1 MRFSR
6 FVGSMRAIHRTKEL
20 SMTTLRA
27 LAATT
32 TALVLALGVSA
43 CGSDDDDDDDA
54 RPAATSAPAATAD
67 ASTSAAPLDGPVDD
81 AALRS
86 ELEKI
91 ALDEVGEGRVT
102 DVEYSDDRDHAY
114 EVEVDLG
121 NDDDVTVEIAE
132 DKSVVRVDR

>member
-1 MRFSR
+1 
-6 FVGSMRAIHRTKEL
+6 
-20 SMTTLRA
+20 MTTLRA

-43 CGSDDDDDDDA
+43 CGSDDDDDDV

-132 DKSVVRVDR
+132 DTSVVRVDR

>member
-1 MRFSR
+1 
-6 FVGSMRAIHRTKEL
+6 
-20 SMTTLRA
+20 MTTTSVPPRR
-27 LAATT
+27 
-32 TALVLALGVSA
+32 
-43 CGSDDDDDDDA
+43 
-54 RPAATSAPAATAD
+54 RPRQPR
-67 ASTSAAPLDGPVDD
+67 P
-81 AALRS
+81 

>member
-1 MRFSR
+1 
-6 FVGSMRAIHRTKEL
+6 
-20 SMTTLRA
+20 MTTLRA

-43 CGSDDDDDDDA
+43 CGSDDDDDDV

-81 AALRS
+81 AALRG